1 MKQKVT
7 GIGGVFFK
15 AADPKGLAEWYRDKL
30 GVPVEDGQT
39 YATFT
44 AGAGGRSG
52 TNGPEDNERG
62 PTHKEQTVWSTFPA
76 DTSYFDPSD
85 SSFMINFRVSDLD
98 AMLDQ
103 LRAAG
108 AEVDENI
115 EEFDYGRFGWAMD
128 PEGNRIEL
136 WEPIGPGF

>member
-1 MKQKVT
+1 MKEKVT

-15 AADPKGLAEWYRDKL
+15 AEDPKGLAEWYRDNL
-30 GVPVEDGQT
+30 GVPVEAGQT

-44 AGAGGRSG
+44 AGGRG
-52 TNGPEDNERG
+52 HAATNGPEENERSRAG
-62 PTHKEQTVWSTFPA
+62 KEQTVWSTFPA

-98 AMLDQ
+98 AMLEQ